1 MAKQVFNNAFIS
13 VNGTDLSNRF
23 KSVSVEG
30 DIDTGD
36 ATAMGSQ
43 AKETVLGL
51 PDAKITGTVYLD
63 FAAASVDAVL
73 WPLFS
78 GRTSFVVEV
87 RPVNAARSATNPAYT
102 LTSFLP
108 TYHPI
113 QGDASSADAGT
124 TDVEF
129 VNAAQ
134 VGLQRL
140 TA

>member
-1 MAKQVFNNAFIS
+1 MKQTFNNCFIS
-13 VNGTDLSNRF
+13 VNGVDLSNRF
-23 KSVSVEG
+23 REVTVEG
-30 DIDTGD
+30 VVDTGE
-36 ATAMGSQ
+36 ATAMGSA
-43 AKETVLGL
+43 AKEVTLGL
-51 PDAKITGTVYLD
+51 PDAHISGTVYLD
-63 FAAASVDAVL
+63 FAAGSVDAVL

-102 LTSFLP
+102 LTAFLP
-108 TYHPI
+108 TYTPI
-113 QGDASSADAGT
+113 QGSAVSADAGT
-124 TDVEF
+124 TDVDF